1 MLEVYRVL
9 IILYLKLYEKHRV
22 AMVAAQILVL
32 GIFIGCLIVI
42 ISEKISETATALFAM
57 CLAGGVLVANEICT
71 FGQMVMGIEW
81 PTIIFIAAMLI
92 IVAVSGS
99 SGMFQYMSLL
109 IIRGTAG
116 EPKRTF
122 VAFMVFVYFM
132 SLFFDPLPT
141 MLIMGA
147 FTVEVCRALDLD
159 FRPFLISE
167 VIISNFASIPSVV
180 GSVPNLVI
188 VVWAGIDVGQ
198 MFIVLMPLSII
209 MLVVTLPILLKYYED
224 SFHHGQS
231 YDSNV
236 LLLIEP
242 SIMIKSRHDFYLSV
256 IGMAVLVLGFMV
268 GPAIGLE
275 SSFLAMLVASAMLV
289 FSHERAK
296 LLLRRLS
303 WDTLF
308 FLIAMFGLV
317 VALDKVGLIEALIG
331 GVAAITGGNIF
342 LAMAFLIW
350 IPGLALSII
359 DNIPVAAV
367 LAPLAQEY
375 GTMNAVVPLSLIA
388 GSNIGGYIIPFGD
401 APNMIASS
409 LAEKGGRSITFKEFT
424 KVAFPLGFLH
434 LVMVTIYTFVA
445 ALFF

>member
-1 MLEVYRVL
+1 
-9 IILYLKLYEKHRV
+9 
-22 AMVAAQILVL
+22 MVAAQLLVL
-32 GIFIGCLIVI
+32 AIFIGCLVVI

-57 CLAGGVLVANEICT
+57 CLAGGVLVVYEICS
-71 FGQMVMGIEW
+71 FRDMIMLIEW
-81 PTIIFIAAMLI
+81 DTIIFIAAMLI
-92 IVAVSGS
+92 VVAISGS
-99 SGMFQYMSLL
+99 SGMFQYISLM

-116 EPKRTF
+116 EPKRTYLS
-122 VAFMVFVYFM
+122 FMIFVYIM

-147 FTVEVCRALDLD
+147 FTVQVCRAMEID

-167 VIISNFASIPSVV
+167 VIVSNFASIPSVV

-198 MFIVLMPLSII
+198 MFIILMPLSII
-209 MLVVTLPILLKYYED
+209 MLVVTLPILLWYYED
-224 SFHHGQS
+224 TLVPEEEH
-231 YDSNV
+231 DSSL
-236 LLLIEP
+236 LLLIQP
-242 SIMIKSRHDFYLSV
+242 GIMIKSRHDFYLSA
-256 IGMAVLVLGFMV
+256 IGMAALVLGFV
-268 GPAIGLE
+268 IGPALGVE
-275 SSFLAMLVASAMLV
+275 ASFIAMIVASAMLV
-289 FSHERAK
+289 FSNERAK
-296 LLLRRLS
+296 SLLRRLS

-317 VALDKVGLIEALIG
+317 VALERVGLIEGLIG
-331 GVAAITGGNIF
+331 GVSYLTGGNIF

-375 GTMNAVVPLSLIA
+375 GAVNAVVPLSLIA

-401 APNMIASS
+401 APNMIAAS
-409 LAEKGGRSITFKEFT
+409 LAADEGMPITFKEFT
-424 KVAFPLGFLH
+424 KIAFPLGLLH
-434 LVMVTIYTFVA
+434 LIMVTIYTFIV
-445 ALFF
+445 ALFV